1 MTAKDVQRLD
11 RLRDEVHDLRERLR
25 ELQDAS
31 VVSATIYS
39 QASGG
44 GGTGDPVSRTATL
57 LVDLEDKIIHGILE
71 MVEIIDSIPNERSRR
86 IFMRRYINHCS
97 WSEIADEFGYKDP
110 NYAARHVRRVKKAG
124 F

>member
-1 MTAKDVQRLD
+1 MTAKEVQRLD
-11 RLRDEVHDLRERLR
+11 WLRDEVHDLRERLR

-44 GGTGDPVSRTATL
+44 GTGDPVSRTATL
-57 LVDLEDKIIHGILE
+57 LVDLEDKIICGILE

-86 IFMRRYINHCS
+86 IFRRRYINHCS
-97 WSEIADEFGYKDP
+97 WSEIADEFGYKDS